1 MTIETFAKNNNIK
14 EKRVKGWIEKELIP
28 RADLD
33 RNYVPDSARQPYTKA
48 RAKKASSIY
57 LSIVRASNK
66 RFHVLPQLYGICD
79 DEFEGYINQLVAARL
94 IVKRETD
101 EVTYYDAALEVVNLN
116 RKFVLEAIGMISAGI
131 ARGTTEAYMDQA
143 AS

>member
-1 MTIETFAKNNNIK
+1 MTIERFAEKNNVK

-33 RNYVPDSARQPYTKA
+33 ENYVPDSARQPYTKA
-48 RAKKASSIY
+48 RAREASSIY

-66 RFHVLPQLYGICD
+66 RFHVLPKLYGICN
-79 DEFEGYINQLVAARL
+79 DEFEGYINRLVAAGL
-94 IVKRETD
+94 IVKRVSD
-101 EVTYYDAALEVVNLN
+101 KVTYYDATLEVINVNK
-116 RKFVLEAIGMISAGI
+116 KFVLEAIEAVSVGI
-131 ARGTTEAYMDQA
+131 ARGTTEAYLDKT